1 VCGATHAAARV
12 VTMWRKILL
21 LMVFKLE
28 RDYKFEIKDLNWQNM
43 RRFNNDCYNSCVG
56 LHRAEEEDEALR
68 MKVEALIKGLR
79 RTLENIDITYQHV
92 TCVQSTAFE
101 YCDGGAAYVEHIK
114 RSVNFA

>member
-1 VCGATHAAARV
+1 
-12 VTMWRKILL
+12 
-21 LMVFKLE
+21 MVFELE
-28 RDYKFEIKDLNWQNM
+28 RNYKFEIKDLNWQNM
-43 RRFNNDCYNSCVG
+43 RRFKNNSYNYCVG
-56 LHRAEEEDEALR
+56 LRRAEEENEALR
-68 MKVEALIKGLR
+68 MKVEVLIKSLR